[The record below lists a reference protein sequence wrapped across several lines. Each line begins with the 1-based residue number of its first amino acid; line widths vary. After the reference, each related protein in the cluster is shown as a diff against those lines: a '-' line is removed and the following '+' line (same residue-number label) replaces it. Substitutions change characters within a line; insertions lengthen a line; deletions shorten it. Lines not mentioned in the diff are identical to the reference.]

1 MESIITLN
9 DTLDTA
15 TFYGVNN
22 QNILCLKNQHP
33 NVRVVARGYQVKVTG
48 AEDAIARFE
57 HSLRR
62 CEQFCIKNNTLSEP
76 IILQLLQGEQ
86 PQETMHDH
94 LILHGVNGKSIVA
107 RSVNQQRLVE
117 AYEDNDLLFAIGPA
131 GSGKTYTAIAL
142 AVRALK
148 NREIKK
154 IILSRPAVEAG
165 EKLGFLP
172 GDMKEKI
179 DPYLQPLYDALQ
191 DMIPPAKLNEYLDR
205 GVIQIAPLAFM
216 RGRTLADAIV
226 ILDEAQNTT
235 TAQLK
240 MFLTRLGINGKMII
254 TGDLTQID
262 LPAAQK
268 SGLRDAI
275 ERLQDIRGIAIVEFN
290 QKDIVRHP
298 LVKQIV
304 EAYR

>member
-1 MESIITLN
+1 MFII
-9 DTLDTA
+9 
-15 TFYGVNN
+15 G
-22 QNILCLKNQHP
+22 
-33 NVRVVARGYQVKVTG
+33 
-48 AEDAIARFE
+48 IAGG
-57 HSLRR
+57 
-62 CEQFCIKNNTLSEP
+62 T
-76 IILQLLQGEQ
+76 
-86 PQETMHDH
+86 
-94 LILHGVNGKSIVA
+94 
-107 RSVNQQRLVE
+107 
-117 AYEDNDLLFAIGPA
+117 
-131 GSGKTYTAIAL
+131 GSGKTTVVKKLIERLPKGEVVVIPQDSYYKDSSHVPVEERQNINFDHPDAFDWHLLAKQIAQLKEGEAIEQPIYDYL
-142 AVRALK
+142 TCTRQPETIHIEP
-148 NREIKK
+148 REIIVIEGIMALSDKK
-154 IILSRPAVEAG
+154 LRQQMDLKIFVDADADDRLIRVVQRDIVE
-165 EKLGFLP
+165 
-172 GDMKEKI
+172 
-179 DPYLQPLYDALQ
+179 
-191 DMIPPAKLNEYLDR
+191 
-205 GVIQIAPLAFM
+205 

-304 EAYR
+304 EAYKP